1 MQILLENI
9 VKINFLDGVIVE
21 IDNKAPDIDYRVV
34 FTDLETNNI
43 DYSVN
48 LKPGMWGKPNK
59 KYFVNWN
66 IQVFINETKKIVDY
80 TIDLYNQPV
89 LISME
94 SSALGD
100 SIAWFPYLDDFQ
112 KKHNCNLIVTTYWNK
127 LFDRRYSNITFKEPG
142 QNLSN
147 YFAWY
152 RIGVY
157 DGDYNRN
164 KVDWR
169 TIPLQKISSDILGID
184 YVEKK
189 PLLNYYGTPNENRFK
204 RLISF
209 SPNSTM
215 QAKLWNLPGAWSDLN
230 IKLNTFLQY
239 QMIQVGKEK
248 NIVSGDNIID
258 GTTDSIITTID
269 NISNSDFFIGL
280 SSGLSWLAW
289 ALGKKVVMISGFSGP
304 MHEFQSDVI
313 RIINKSVCNSCINK
327 TEYVFDRGWDWC
339 PAKNDF
345 ICTKKITV
353 ENVFNEILFLIQNK
367 NI

>member
-1 MQILLENI
+1 MFLEKI
-9 VKINFLDGVIVE
+9 KINFLDGPYVE
-21 IDNKAPDIDYRVV
+21 IMDVGLSEDFTVI
-34 FTDLETNNI
+34 FTDLDTNLVEFVI
-43 DYSVN
+43 N
-48 LKPGMWGKPNK
+48 LKNGHWAKADK
-59 KYFVNWN
+59 KYFLNWN
-66 IQVFINETKKIVDY
+66 IKIFKNDVLLVDY
-80 TIDLYNQPV
+80 NLDLKNRPV
-89 LISME
+89 LISLE

-112 KKHNCNLIVTTYWNK
+112 KKHNCELVVTTYWNK
-127 LFDRRYSNITFKEPG
+127 LFDKRYPNITFKEPG

-152 RIGVY
+152 RVGVY
-157 DGDYNRN
+157 DGDTNRN

-169 TIPLQKISSDILGID
+169 INPLQKISSDILGID

-215 QAKLWNLPGAWSDLN
+215 QAKLWNLSDAWSNLN
-230 IKLNTFLQY
+230 IKLNTILQY

-258 GTTDSIITTID
+258 GTTDSIFTTID
-269 NISNSDFFIGL
+269 NIANSDFFIGL

-289 ALGKKVVMISGFSGP
+289 TLGKKVVMISGFSGP

-313 RIINKSVCNSCINK
+313 RIINKNVCNSCINK
-327 TEYVFDRGWDWC
+327 TEYIFDRGWDWC

-353 ENVFNEILFLIQNK
+353 ESVFNEILFLIQNK
-367 NI
+367 KIQ